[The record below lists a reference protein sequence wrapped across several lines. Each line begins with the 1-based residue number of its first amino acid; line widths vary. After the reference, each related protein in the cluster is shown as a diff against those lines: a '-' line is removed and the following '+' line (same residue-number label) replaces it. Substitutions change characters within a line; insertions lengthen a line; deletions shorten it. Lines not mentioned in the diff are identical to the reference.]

1 LPVNWALGFLSKQQY
16 VKDSFLY
23 NSDLKELKMQNFI
36 ILLMCIGF
44 MQGCANNQTLTDDEI
59 RQSIV
64 DEFKS
69 NKNEAGQPIELG
81 GTCSYR
87 GSSNSSSGKCSLN
100 SMQLAGMTCTC
111 ATING
116 AHNGTVTR

>member
-1 LPVNWALGFLSKQQY
+1 LPLGKALGFLSKQQY

>member
-1 LPVNWALGFLSKQQY
+1 MFSALGLLSKQQY

-36 ILLMCIGF
+36 IIFLLMCIGF

-87 GSSNSSSGKCSLN
+87 GSSNSSSGKCSLM
-100 SMQLAGMTCTC
+100 SMQLAGMPCTCT
-111 ATING
+111 AING
-116 AHNGTVTR
+116 VHNGSVTR

>member
-1 LPVNWALGFLSKQQY
+1 VLGLLSKQQY
-16 VKDSFLY
+16 VNDSLLY
-23 NSDLKELKMQNFI
+23 NSDLKELKMQKFI

-44 MQGCANNQTLTDDEI
+44 MQGCANNQTLTNDEI

-64 DEFKS
+64 DVFKS

-87 GSSNSSSGKCSLN
+87 GSSNSSSDKCSLK
-100 SMQLAGMTCTC
+100 SMQLAGMPCTCT
-111 ATING
+111 TING
-116 AHNGTVTR
+116 VHNGSVTR